1 MKRTAQPKV
10 SSAGEEAVQRFQKVL
25 TEHEDLSA
33 PTIRNY
39 LSDLRQFIAW
49 WETMTNAGREE
60 LVSFH
65 PSAVATPAL
74 TQYREE
80 LQHHL
85 QLQPA
90 TVNRHLIS
98 LKRYFSWASENE
110 WVPRNPAKVV
120 KLIPQKSTPPRW
132 ITDQEEQALVAAV
145 TIHGSLRDRTILTLL
160 LHTGLRARELCS
172 LTPEAVTVGKRS
184 GLIRV
189 TGKRRKYRE
198 IPLNATARESLK
210 EYLRI
215 VPRDTPVLFP
225 SAKTGRAMT
234 ERALGYLVRKYAGF
248 ANVHD
253 VSPHDLRHRFGYR
266 MAAKVPIHRLA
277 QIMGHDSLDTTMI
290 YVEATRSDLQ
300 QDVETI
306 AWT

>member
-10 SSAGEEAVQRFQKVL
+10 SSVGEEAIQRFEKTLIEQ
-25 TEHEDLSA
+25 EDLSA

-39 LSDLRQFIAW
+39 LSDLRQFVAW
-49 WETMTNAGREE
+49 WETEANTGCEE
-60 LVSFH
+60 PASFQ
-65 PSAVATPAL
+65 PSAIATPTL

-80 LQHHL
+80 LQNHL
-85 QLQPA
+85 HLRPA
-90 TVNRHLIS
+90 TINRHLIS
-98 LKRYFSWASENE
+98 LKRYFSWATENG
-110 WVPRNPAKVV
+110 WILRDPAKVV
-120 KLIPQKSTPPRW
+120 KLLPQESTPPRW
-132 ITDQEEQALVAAV
+132 ITDQEEQALIAAV
-145 TIHGSLRDRTILTLL
+145 TTHGTLRDRTIVTLL

-172 LTPEAVTVGKRS
+172 LSSEAVTLGKRT
-184 GLIRV
+184 GVVRV

-198 IPLNATARESLK
+198 VPLNATARETLK
-210 EYLRI
+210 EYLPT
-215 VPRDTPVLFP
+215 VPATSPILFP
-225 SAKTGRAMT
+225 SGKTGLAMT
-234 ERALGYLVRKYAGF
+234 ERALGYLLRKYARF
-248 ANVHD
+248 ANVQD